1 MKHRTGWRDE
11 TPCSLPT
18 DEKYH
23 QLCPALEVLE
33 DAIKV
38 GDELFNAMR
47 GKFQEHWKDTDRVR
61 HQAHRDQGLDT
72 SSVPKTSQEKP
83 LEKESQNKE
92 NDLPPKEIKNLPST
106 VVREQKVSFINTFL
120 VIFFLVLI
128 IFLFWTLRSYGT
140 NIFVLVSFYI
150 NEFFFNLK
158 LIIDD
163 LAKIIYQI
171 VN

>member
-1 MKHRTGWRDE
+1 MFIQCSDCDYKYIVNSADLKPDGRMVECANCNHRW
-11 TPCSLPT
+11 
-18 DEKYH
+18 
-23 QLCPALEVLE
+23 
-33 DAIKV
+33 
-38 GDELFNAMR
+38 
-47 GKFQEHWKDTDRVR
+47 FQEPLKGED
-61 HQAHRDQGLDT
+61 LLS

-92 NDLPPKEIKNLPST
+92 NDFPPKEIKNLPST
-106 VVREQKVSFINTFL
+106 VLREQKVSLVNTFL
-120 VIFFLVLI
+120 VIFFLLLI

>member
-1 MKHRTGWRDE
+1 MFIQCSDCDYKYIVNSADLKPDGRMVECANCNHRW
-11 TPCSLPT
+11 
-18 DEKYH
+18 
-23 QLCPALEVLE
+23 
-33 DAIKV
+33 
-38 GDELFNAMR
+38 
-47 GKFQEHWKDTDRVR
+47 FQEPLKGED
-61 HQAHRDQGLDT
+61 LLS

-83 LEKESQNKE
+83 LKKEVEKQNSE
-92 NDLPPKEIKNLPST
+92 TNLPPKEIKNLPST

-120 VIFFLVLI
+120 VIFFLVFI

-163 LAKIIYQI
+163 LAKIIYKI
-171 VN
+171 VY

>member
-1 MKHRTGWRDE
+1 MFIQCSDCDYKYIVNSADLKPDGRMVECANCNHRW
-11 TPCSLPT
+11 
-18 DEKYH
+18 
-23 QLCPALEVLE
+23 
-33 DAIKV
+33 
-38 GDELFNAMR
+38 
-47 GKFQEHWKDTDRVR
+47 FQEPLKGED
-61 HQAHRDQGLDT
+61 LLS
-72 SSVPKTSQEKP
+72 SSVPKTSREKS
-83 LEKESQNKE
+83 LEKKEETQN
-92 NDLPPKEIKNLPST
+92 NDTDVPLKEIKNLPST

-128 IFLFWTLRSYGT
+128 IFLFWTLRSYGA
-140 NIFVLVSFYI
+140 NIFVLVGFYI